1 MTLRD
6 WTKLIALSL
15 LWGGTFLLAAIA
27 IHGWPVGAGNGLPPL
42 TVVALRVVVAAFALM
57 LLMRVMGV
65 PLPQGGANLW
75 FAFFGMGLMNNAI
88 PFSLIFYG
96 QSQMPVSVAAG
107 LASILNAT
115 TPLFTVLVANVL
127 TADEKATPRK
137 LLGVALGFAGVAL
150 MIGLDGL
157 SSLSAGVWGQLACL
171 GAALTYAFAGLFGRR
186 FKALGVSPMQ
196 TAYGQLAMSS
206 AIMGVVALSVH
217 PLSTLSMPGIIP
229 LLAVVVMGIAC
240 TALAY
245 ILFFQILASAG
256 ATNLSLVTFLIPVT
270 AIVLGAVVLGEALK
284 VQHLIGMMF
293 IGAGLAAID
302 GRLFRAS

>member
-27 IHGWPVGAGNGLPPL
+27 IHGWPAGAGNGLPPL
-42 TVVALRVVVAAFALM
+42 TVVALRMVVAAFALW

-65 PLPQGGANLW
+65 PLPRGGAKLW
-75 FAFFGMGLMNNAI
+75 LAFFGMGLMNNAI
-88 PFSLIFYG
+88 PFSLIFWG

-115 TPLFTVLVANVL
+115 TPLFTVLVAHVL
-127 TADEKATPRK
+127 TEDEKATPRK
-137 LLGVALGFAGVAL
+137 LLGVALGFAGVAV
-150 MIGLDGL
+150 MIGLDAL
-157 SSLSAGVWGQLACL
+157 SSLGIGVGGQLACL

-186 FKALGVSPMQ
+186 FKALGVSPIQ
-196 TAYGQLAMSS
+196 TAFGQLVMSS

-217 PLSTLSMPGIIP
+217 PIGTFPEPGTIP
-229 LLAVVVMGIAC
+229 LLAVVVMGVAC

-256 ATNLSLVTFLIPVT
+256 ATNLSLVTFLIPVS
-270 AIVLGAVVLGEALK
+270 AIVLGAVVLSETLK
-284 VQHLIGMMF
+284 AQHVVGMLF
-293 IGAGLAAID
+293 IGAGLVAID
-302 GRLFRAS
+302 GRLFRRS

>member
-1 MTLRD
+1 
-6 WTKLIALSL
+6 
-15 LWGGTFLLAAIA
+15 
-27 IHGWPVGAGNGLPPL
+27 
-42 TVVALRVVVAAFALM
+42 
-57 LLMRVMGV
+57 
-65 PLPQGGANLW
+65 
-75 FAFFGMGLMNNAI
+75 
-88 PFSLIFYG
+88 
-96 QSQMPVSVAAG
+96 
-107 LASILNAT
+107 
-115 TPLFTVLVANVL
+115 
-127 TADEKATPRK
+127 
-137 LLGVALGFAGVAL
+137 
-150 MIGLDGL
+150 
-157 SSLSAGVWGQLACL
+157 
-171 GAALTYAFAGLFGRR
+171 
-186 FKALGVSPMQ
+186 
-196 TAYGQLAMSS
+196 
-206 AIMGVVALSVH
+206 VH